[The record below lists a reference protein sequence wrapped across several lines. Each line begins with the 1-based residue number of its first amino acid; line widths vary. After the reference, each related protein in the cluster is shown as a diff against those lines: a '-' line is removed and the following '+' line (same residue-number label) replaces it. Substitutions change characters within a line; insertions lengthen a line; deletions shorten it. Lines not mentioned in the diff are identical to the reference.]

1 MRLWAHL
8 VPSLSPLLA
17 CWRQLN
23 KGECYEWAEFIVFLK
38 QKMKNTVD
46 TDNTS
51 SIKLLL
57 GIETESIGHLVT
69 AAVGLITAFSIFRNY
84 IYYVLLLHVPIFQY
98 LAISDVVLMSTS
110 TIWLTVYI
118 SLMLGMFSIIDHWT
132 QLFADFSW
140 KKVNWGAVSAFLLA
154 LIFTITTM
162 HLVSKNDPSADQL
175 VNYLIYYPYTLV
187 PFVIFIILAVIFS
200 EKIKPFYSKYKI
212 SRLVL
217 MMAWFSIFDPIANYA
232 VLNSPKAKH
241 VKITFKEKSAKS
253 LTVIKDSLIFAG
265 RTNNY
270 WFIYDKADSSIRV
283 LKNDDL
289 DSVKYYVKN
298 F

>member
-1 MRLWAHL
+1 MG
-8 VPSLSPLLA
+8 
-17 CWRQLN
+17 N
-23 KGECYEWAEFIVFLK
+23 TAET
-38 QKMKNTVD
+38 N
-46 TDNTS
+46 NTS
-51 SIKLLL
+51 SIKSLL

-110 TIWLTVYI
+110 TIWLTIYI
-118 SLMLGMFSIIDHWT
+118 SFILGAFSILDRWAH
-132 QLFADFSW
+132 LFADFSW
-140 KKVNWGAVSAFLLA
+140 KKVNWGAVSAFLLGLA
-154 LIFTITTM
+154 FIITVM
-162 HLVSKNDPSADQL
+162 HLVSGNDPSADQL
-175 VNYLIYYPYTLV
+175 VNYLIYYPYTLI
-187 PFVIFIILAVIFS
+187 PFVIFIIFAVVFS

-232 VLNSPKAKH
+232 VLNSSKAKH
-241 VKITFKEKSAKS
+241 IKITFKEKNAKRF
-253 LTVIKDSLIFAG
+253 TVIKDSLIFAG

-289 DSVKYYVKN
+289 DSVKYYIKN